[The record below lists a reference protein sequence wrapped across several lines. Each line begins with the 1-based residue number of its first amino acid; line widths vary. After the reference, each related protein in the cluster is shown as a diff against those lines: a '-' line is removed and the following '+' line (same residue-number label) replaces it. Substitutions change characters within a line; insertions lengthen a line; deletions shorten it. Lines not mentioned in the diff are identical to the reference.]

1 MKILKELRQKI
12 KTSKSRVFTKQE
24 LYYMLDTFDMC
35 EDVRYTEND
44 MISFARVYT
53 EGSYDLYRDCKT
65 VESKLEKYNSIKLLK
80 HE

>member
-35 EDVRYTEND
+35 EEVKYTDKD
-44 MISFARVYT
+44 MLDFARVTT
-53 EGSYDLYRDCKT
+53 EGAYGEYRNCKSA
-65 VESKLEKYNSIKLLK
+65 ELKLEKYNKLNY
-80 HE
+80 